1 MFKSMFKLKN
11 LLVTLFATIIVMF
24 GCTLMWFFISH
35 EASITSVTVGVIALF
50 LLFGAIDYWEKKLK
64 SWFRMEDSKP
74 NNK

>member
-1 MFKSMFKLKN
+1 
-11 LLVTLFATIIVMF
+11 MF

-64 SWFRMEDSKP
+64 SWFRMEDSK
-74 NNK
+74 NK